1 MIAQMTNME
10 PTTLL
15 IWAFIA
21 LSLAIKFAWEKIELF
36 LHSNFKYRVIDSL
49 SFYVYYGDDNG
60 IDASLKLD
68 SPSPH
73 ILKRRMEGQNYLE
86 SKLAAVD
93 ATKASTFRGPK
104 CASSLVDCRFA
115 LAKVC
120 MPLLRELEFPNAGR
134 NFVSEVC
141 NNESDGMLMVT
152 TEDGVSRPFV
162 GNDAVHTFGVK
173 TFYAP
178 VQTEINRRMAL
189 DGNDNKD
196 SMLRFCPISMNSE
209 LDKNVSL
216 VKKLTGMDK
225 VRYSLSGKY
234 IGKQRNIFLG
244 YKAVANKFTIF
255 QEAKPW
261 MPLSKTSRLRVIKSH
276 LLCASRVPTMGTCRE
291 STFLIVLGMSF
302 FLNALRKAW
311 TSSNVITIVSLP

>member
-1 MIAQMTNME
+1 ME

-21 LSLAIKFAWEKIELF
+21 LSLAVKFAWEKIELF

-49 SFYVYYGDDNG
+49 SSYIYYGDDNG
-60 IDASLKLD
+60 VDASLKLD
-68 SPSPH
+68 SPSPQ
-73 ILKRRMEGQNYLE
+73 ILERRIRGQKYLE
-86 SKLAAVD
+86 SKLAAAD
-93 ATKASTFRGPK
+93 ATKASKFHGPK

-134 NFVSEVC
+134 NFVSEVS
-141 NNESDGMLMVT
+141 NHVSDGMLMVT
-152 TEDGVSRPFV
+152 TEDGVMRPYV

-189 DGNDNKD
+189 DGENNKD
-196 SMLRFCPISMNSE
+196 SMLRFSPISMNSE
-209 LDKNVSL
+209 LDKNVNL

-234 IGKQRNIFLG
+234 MWYTKKPLSLYDI
-244 YKAVANKFTIF
+244 KAIANRFTIF
-255 QEAKPW
+255 QGARPW

-276 LLCASRVPTMGTCRE
+276 SLCASRVPTMGTCRE
-291 STFLIVLGMSF
+291 STFLIVPDMSF
-302 FLNALRKAW
+302 FQNALRRAW
-311 TSSNVITIVSLP
+311 TSLNVIIIVSLP